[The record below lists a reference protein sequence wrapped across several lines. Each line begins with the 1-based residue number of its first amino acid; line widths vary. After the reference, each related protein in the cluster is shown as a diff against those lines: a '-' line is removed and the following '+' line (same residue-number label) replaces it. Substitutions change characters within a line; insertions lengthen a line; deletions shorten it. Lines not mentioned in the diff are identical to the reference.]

1 VSVLI
6 IQRGLL
12 YCTALLIVCNDAVR
26 YWAENSV
33 FDSATRA
40 DSTKDAIASFC
51 SGHAALSMAG
61 ILFVSLVLWRDVS
74 QWPVTLYKRKLMPV
88 YVSAAYFTLM

>member
-1 VSVLI
+1 VVCYTVLHCCFFAI
-6 IQRGLL
+6 H
-12 YCTALLIVCNDAVR
+12 DR